1 MNCDSARI
9 AISALLDGE
18 PPLVDRSQL
27 ERHLAECVHCRA
39 WRERAHEVTRAMRL
53 RPAAPAPALPRELLD
68 RVAAAPS
75 GRWWKS
81 LAGLTRVALVLM
93 ALAQIAVAWP
103 MLLAAS
109 YREAPVHVAHEM
121 GSFELALAIG
131 FLVAAWR
138 PSRAIGM
145 RSLVAAAAGLLVVTA
160 AIDLLSGRTTLGDE
174 APHLLAVVGWLLL
187 RELATLTPPTYE
199 EQPVS
204 VLALAMARLRRAAP
218 QALRDDG
225 RRRSDEAAAASST
238 VESERA
244 AG

>member
-1 MNCDSARI
+1 M
-9 AISALLDGE
+9 AISALLDDE

-39 WRERAHEVTRAMRL
+39 WRERAHEVTRAIRL
-53 RPAAPAPALPRELLD
+53 QPAAPAPAPPRELLEE
-68 RVAAAPS
+68 ATAAPS

-81 LAGLTRVALVLM
+81 LAGLTRVGLVLT

-103 MLLAAS
+103 MLLAGS

-131 FLVAAWR
+131 FLIAAWR

-145 RSLVAAAAGLLVVTA
+145 RSLVAAAAGLLVATA

-187 RELATLTPPTYE
+187 RELAALTPRTYE
-199 EQPVS
+199 DRPIPMF
-204 VLALAMARLRRAAP
+204 APAMARLRRAAP
-218 QALRDDG
+218 QALHGED
-225 RRRSDEAAAASST
+225 RRRADDAAAAVSST
-238 VESERA
+238 IERERA

>member
-27 ERHLAECVHCRA
+27 EQHLAECVHCRA

-53 RPAAPAPALPRELLD
+53 QPAAPAPAPPRELLD
-68 RVAAAPS
+68 TAAAVPS

-81 LAGLTRVALVLM
+81 LAGLTRAGLM
-93 ALAQIAVAWP
+93 LTALAQLVVAWP
-103 MLLAAS
+103 MLLVGS
-109 YREAPVHVAHEM
+109 YREAPIHVAHEM

-138 PSRAIGM
+138 PSRATGM
-145 RSLVAAAAGLLVVTA
+145 RSLVAAAAGLLVATA
-160 AIDLLSGRTTLGDE
+160 VIDLLSGRTTLGDE

-187 RELATLTPPTYE
+187 RELAILTPPTYE
-199 EQPVS
+199 DRPIPM
-204 VLALAMARLRRAAP
+204 LALATARLHRTAP
-218 QALRDDG
+218 QALHGDG
-225 RRRSDEAAAASST
+225 RQRSDDAAAVSST
-238 VESERA
+238 IERERA

>member
-1 MNCDSARI
+1 MNCDSARL

-27 ERHLAECVHCRA
+27 EGHLAECVRCRA

-53 RPAAPAPALPRELLD
+53 QPAAPAPALPRELLD
-68 RVAAAPS
+68 RAASAPS

-81 LAGLTRVALVLM
+81 LAGLTRVALVLT
-93 ALAQIAVAWP
+93 ALAQLAVAWP
-103 MLLAAS
+103 MLLAGS
-109 YREAPVHVAHEM
+109 YRGAPVHVAHEM

-138 PSRAIGM
+138 PSRAMGM
-145 RSLVAAAAGLLVVTA
+145 RSLVAAAAGLLVATA

-187 RELATLTPPTYE
+187 RELAILTPPTYE
-199 EQPVS
+199 ERPIS
-204 VLALAMARLRRAAP
+204 VFALATARLRRASP
-218 QALRDDG
+218 QALHGDG
-225 RRRSDEAAAASST
+225 RRRSDDAAAVSST